1 MKENYPIGKD
11 YQISSSIYSNWSD
24 RLLFMS
30 SQLKLYADRI
40 AEEIRCRLL
49 DSIRL
54 KLVTEGV
61 TLASLARQIGVSP
74 SYLSNLLSEKQG
86 RQLTLAKA
94 LQIWMGI
101 GNSPLTL
108 IADSGIDPLMAQQI
122 YKIMRSSS
130 DKEVFL
136 KFMYLLAFR
145 EQIKKSDW
153 SNLEARIEKLF
164 LDVAEVCSFD
174 IEPLLL
180 NQDDQSKPTKKTD

>member
-1 MKENYPIGKD
+1 
-11 YQISSSIYSNWSD
+11 
-24 RLLFMS
+24 MS